1 MVDSFA
7 YILLRRLIAIDKAAE
22 MPILAV
28 GLLAVP
34 AIICDAEV
42 DALIALIERLTVGAL
57 DAFLIVT
64 RRLIWRGTGILALAP
79 TLRAFAL
86 GLLGA
91 STATAT
97 AAATRRGASSSS
109 CGRRANGLRA
119 SYTRFR
125 GRRG

>member
-42 DALIALIERLTVGAL
+42 DALIALIERLTVGAH
-57 DAFLIVT
+57 DAFLRVC
-64 RRLIWRGTGILALAP
+64 RSLIWRGTGSLALARI
-79 TLRAFAL
+79 LRTFAL
-86 GLLGA
+86 RFLA
-91 STATAT
+91 TAIAT
-97 AAATRRGASSSS
+97 AAATTAATARRSPLIATVANSAG
-109 CGRRANGLRA
+109 NGLVA
-119 SYTRFR
+119 LVLE
-125 GRRG
+125 